1 MSKGLQ
7 LTHNFLNP
15 SVSTTWHQVT
25 RCRSSVLAVERQH
38 GLSLGAVKSP
48 LRRSWTSAFEGQR
61 GSCPLQGSS
70 RRAFPP
76 SSGSVTLLWMAL
88 PIWEGCP
95 QPSFFQCDTC
105 LWLGFCCCPWTGNE
119 VAMRGW
125 VWTPPVEGHMPPP
138 VSDGRC
144 LQPFPLCPEQ
154 HFPHACFLL

>member
-1 MSKGLQ
+1 M
-7 LTHNFLNP
+7 
-15 SVSTTWHQVT
+15 
-25 RCRSSVLAVERQH
+25 AVERQH

-48 LRRSWTSAFEGQR
+48 LRRSWTSVCEGQC

-76 SSGSVTLLWMAL
+76 SSGSVTFLWMAL
-88 PIWEGCP
+88 RHFSGWLCQFGKAALSH
-95 QPSFFQCDTC
+95 PSLSVTLACG
-105 LWLGFCCCPWTGNE
+105 WCPWTGNE

-125 VWTPPVEGHMPPP
+125 VWTPPVEGHAPPP